1 MSEVYGASGPAGTF
15 DDTSLAN
22 LDDTEQKQL
31 LGETMYPM
39 IEAVQPE
46 LAGKITG
53 MLLEMQVGE
62 VVAMLN
68 SQDELLGRIAEA
80 LDVLEEEGLILAAA
94 DARSTAAASV
104 LPTSIATED
113 APVVAA
119 AAAASTTPAAVSPGG
134 PPIDDD
140 EDSELLRLA
149 REQKEVLRKKLHK
162 RVRQLAPEREALP
175 VVGALLALENEV
187 LQALLRNRQ
196 SLTAAMDA
204 MRMHDVCDGIYDLL
218 RAGLAMRRA

>member
-31 LGETMYPM
+31 LGETIYPM
-39 IEAVQPE
+39 IEAVQP
-46 LAGKITG
+46 
-53 MLLEMQVGE
+53 
-62 VVAMLN
+62 
-68 SQDELLGRIAEA
+68 
-80 LDVLEEEGLILAAA
+80 
-94 DARSTAAASV
+94 
-104 LPTSIATED
+104 
-113 APVVAA
+113 
-119 AAAASTTPAAVSPGG
+119 
-134 PPIDDD
+134 
-140 EDSELLRLA
+140 
-149 REQKEVLRKKLHK
+149 
-162 RVRQLAPEREALP
+162 LP

>member
-31 LGETMYPM
+31 LGETIYPM

-94 DARSTAAASV
+94 DSV
-104 LPTSIATED
+104 LPTSIATEG

-204 MRMHDVCDGIYDLL
+204 LRMHDACDGIYDLL

>member
-15 DDTSLAN
+15 DGTSLAN

-31 LGETMYPM
+31 LGETIYPM

-94 DARSTAAASV
+94 DSV
-104 LPTSIATED
+104 LPTSIATEG

>member
-31 LGETMYPM
+31 LGETIYPM

-113 APVVAA
+113 APVV
-119 AAAASTTPAAVSPGG
+119 
-134 PPIDDD
+134 
-140 EDSELLRLA
+140 DSELLRLA

-204 MRMHDVCDGIYDLL
+204 MRMHDACDGIYDLL

>member
-31 LGETMYPM
+31 LGETIYPM

-80 LDVLEEEGLILAAA
+80 LDVLEEEGLILAAGA
-94 DARSTAAASV
+94 SQKAAQACPAARSGARGTSRRRRAA
-104 LPTSIATED
+104 
-113 APVVAA
+113 
-119 AAAASTTPAAVSPGG
+119 
-134 PPIDDD
+134 
-140 EDSELLRLA
+140 RA
-149 REQKEVLRKKLHK
+149 RERGSTS
-162 RVRQLAPEREALP
+162 APTQPA
-175 VVGALLALENEV
+175 VVDRRDG
-187 LQALLRNRQ
+187 RNAYARC
-196 SLTAAMDA
+196 L
-204 MRMHDVCDGIYDLL
+204 
-218 RAGLAMRRA
+218 

>member
-1 MSEVYGASGPAGTF
+1 
-15 DDTSLAN
+15 
-22 LDDTEQKQL
+22 
-31 LGETMYPM
+31 
-39 IEAVQPE
+39 
-46 LAGKITG
+46 
-53 MLLEMQVGE
+53 
-62 VVAMLN
+62 
-68 SQDELLGRIAEA
+68 
-80 LDVLEEEGLILAAA
+80 
-94 DARSTAAASV
+94 
-104 LPTSIATED
+104 
-113 APVVAA
+113 VVAA

>member
-31 LGETMYPM
+31 LGETIYPM

-94 DARSTAAASV
+94 AAASV

-204 MRMHDVCDGIYDLL
+204 MRMHDACDGIYDLL